1 MSTLAGWGAAA
12 RVECDERAPEL
23 TGELARA
30 VDPNGT
36 IARGLGRSYGDA
48 ATNDHR
54 RVVTLDHFD
63 RYLGFDADTGVLECE
78 AGVSLGQIIH
88 DFGPRGWFPMITP
101 GTKFVTVGG
110 CIANDVHGKAHHVQ
124 GSFERSVASFRI
136 LLADGTTVTASPTE
150 NAELF
155 YANFGGMGLLGVIQ
169 SARLR
174 LRRVSTTWFTQ
185 KVFVARDLAELL
197 DLMATTDAQFPYSVA
212 NINPLVTGKGLG
224 QGVLTCG
231 DHASSQALPGDRE
244 ALKISGPPLLT
255 VPFVL
260 PDLVFNAFTIRALHF
275 VIDQVLKRGAPF
287 AHYEKFFYP
296 LDAIGNWNRGYGR
309 RGFTQYQ
316 FVIPFADGPKHL
328 RAILEVIAHSGNLPS
343 LNVLKRLGHAG
354 NGHLSFP
361 MEGYTLAIDF
371 PIRAGTPALL
381 ARLDAMVLDAGGRI
395 YLGKDNFLGA
405 DTFAK
410 MYPRLPEFLQIKRRV
425 DPNGMFTSD
434 LARRLRLA

>member
-1 MSTLAGWGAAA
+1 MTTLAGWGAAA

-23 TGELARA
+23 RPDIGRG
-30 VDPNGT
+30 VDAGGT

-54 RVVTLDHFD
+54 RVLTLDHYD
-63 RYLGFDADTGVLECE
+63 RYVAFDEAEGVLECE
-78 AGVSLGQIIH
+78 AGVSLGQIIR

-124 GSFERSVASFRI
+124 GSFERSVLSFRI
-136 LLADGTTVTASPTE
+136 LLADRTVVTASPTE
-150 NAELF
+150 NRELF
-155 YANFGGMGLLGVIQ
+155 YANFGGMGLLGVILTV
-169 SARLR
+169 RLQ

-185 KVFVARDLAELL
+185 KVFVARDLSEMM
-197 DLMATTDAQFPYSVA
+197 DLMVKTDAQFPYSVA
-212 NINPLVTGKGLG
+212 NINPLVTGAGLG

-231 DHASSQALPGDRE
+231 DHASSQELPKDLE
-244 ALKISGPPLLT
+244 PLKISGPPLVS
-255 VPFVL
+255 VPFEL
-260 PDLVFNAFTIRALHF
+260 PDLVFNPLSIRILHF

-287 AHYEKFFYP
+287 AHYGKFFYP
-296 LDAIGNWNRGYGR
+296 LDAIGHWNRGYGR

-316 FVIPFADGPKHL
+316 FVIPFDDAPRQL
-328 RAILEVIAHSGNLPS
+328 RAILEVIAASGNFPS
-343 LNVLKRLGHAG
+343 LNVLKRLGKPG
-354 NGHLSFP
+354 NGPLSFP

-381 ARLDAMVLDAGGRI
+381 KRLDAMVLDAGGRI
-395 YLGKDNFLGA
+395 YLGKDNFLDA

-410 MYPRLPEFLQIKRRV
+410 MYPRLPEFLATKARV
-425 DPNGMFTSD
+425 DPTGVFTSD
-434 LARRLRLA
+434 LARRLRIG